1 MEGMHATMW
10 GREAGG
16 GGGGGECTVRF
27 PELQKSNLKFNTNKN
42 RNQSFATRG

>member
-16 GGGGGECTVRF
+16 GGGGGMYSEIPRTS
-27 PELQKSNLKFNTNKN
+27 EIKFKI
-42 RNQSFATRG
+42 

>member
-10 GREAGG
+10 GRGAGG
-16 GGGGGECTVRF
+16 GGEYTVRF
-27 PELQKSNLKFNTNKN
+27 PELQKSNLKFNANKN